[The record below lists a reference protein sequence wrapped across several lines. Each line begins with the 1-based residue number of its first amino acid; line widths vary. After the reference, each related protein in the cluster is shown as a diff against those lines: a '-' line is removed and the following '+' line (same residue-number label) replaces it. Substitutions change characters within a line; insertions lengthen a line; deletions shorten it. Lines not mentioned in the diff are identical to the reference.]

1 MKIIILI
8 FYFITLSFNNVVLAN
23 SDNCGNYKKFSAEFF
38 KCKGKLVK
46 DKTISASKN
55 IIKDTKNYQKN
66 KWSEEKE
73 KVNEIKKKVLE

>member
-55 IIKDTKNYQKN
+55 IICINTNFFINNYFQF
-66 KWSEEKE
+66 S
-73 KVNEIKKKVLE
+73 